1 MGFSVEYYHMP
12 VFISSPMPNQDPYV
26 FGTRGTGIN
35 YRKKLW
41 YLTEEGK
48 NNREIKILGL
58 ENNLYVLILTDGSGS
73 ATEVHGFAY
82 VFFPLFFIKC
92 H

>member
-1 MGFSVEYYHMP
+1 
-12 VFISSPMPNQDPYV
+12 MPNQDPYV

-41 YLTEEGK
+41 YLTEKGK

-73 ATEVHGFAY
+73 ATEVHGFASVPY
-82 VFFPLFFIKC
+82 SSHCFYKMPLKVLKFS
-92 H
+92 

>member
-1 MGFSVEYYHMP
+1 MP
-12 VFISSPMPNQDPYV
+12 VFISSQMPNQDPYV
-26 FGTRGTGIN
+26 FGTRGTGIT

-48 NNREIKILGL
+48 NREMKILGL

-73 ATEVHGFAY
+73 ATEVHGFAS
-82 VFFPLFFIKC
+82 VFFPLFL
-92 H
+92 